1 MMCVDTLDVFARS
14 DECPECSLQR
24 KTGLLL
30 IGITYRFSNETFTLR
45 VSTLVHKQHLNDLIL
60 LYQKNLQLHNDLLPM
75 HIRRTVAASIELT
88 EAYPHRRCLKPLCLL
103 ESPDV
108 E

>member
-24 KTGLLL
+24 TGLLL
-30 IGITYRFSNETFTLR
+30 IGITYRFFNQTFRLR

-60 LYQKNLQLHNDLLPM
+60 LCQKIYSYTKTSFRCTYGALLP
-75 HIRRTVAASIELT
+75 RVS
-88 EAYPHRRCLKPLCLL
+88 
-103 ESPDV
+103 S
-108 E
+108 